1 MGGGGVLGTLP
12 PVVLRRRRKK
22 FRPVNHNLANFA
34 LLFFMGSLDYLG
46 GIVIALT
53 L

>member
-1 MGGGGVLGTLP
+1 MGTLS
-12 PVVLRRRRKK
+12 PVVLRRKN
-22 FRPVNHNLANFA
+22 FRPVNHNLTNFV
-34 LLFFMGSLDYLG
+34 LLFFMGSLDYLR